1 MFTDDAGTSVSL
13 PVGPNGVTT
22 LTFADGS
29 FDAGYS
35 DGDVF
40 IGDQIVTDVPDT
52 IGSDGDG
59 GGDGEIF
66 NYIGHGGDG
75 DVEDLG
81 GGEGEIF
88 NSNVTPVA
96 AAVAGAGDLVFK
108 IERAAGEGSDAEPLN
123 GGPTARKSVE

>member
-22 LTFADGS
+22 LTFAHGP

-59 GGDGEIF
+59 GGAGAIF
-66 NYIGHGGDG
+66 NIT
-75 DVEDLG
+75 
-81 GGEGEIF
+81 
-88 NSNVTPVA
+88 VTPVA
-96 AAVAGAGDLVFK
+96 DVVEGAGGLVLKLARPAGEDADAVAANVGTTGGTA
-108 IERAAGEGSDAEPLN
+108 AAGQDSTPAAPPG
-123 GGPTARKSVE
+123 

>member
-66 NYIGHGGDG
+66 NITVTPGADGVGGAGDHGFKLERQAGEASEAGAPQAAKDGQARWRGGDG
-75 DVEDLG
+75 KHG
-81 GGEGEIF
+81 
-88 NSNVTPVA
+88 
-96 AAVAGAGDLVFK
+96 
-108 IERAAGEGSDAEPLN
+108 
-123 GGPTARKSVE
+123 